1 MLPGTVGVEHP
12 IPPEPLRLMLTP
24 LQQQKLTR
32 YFRVYDVDDD
42 GRIARA
48 DYERVAENVRAL
60 HRAEERSARHRA
72 IEDGFLRQ
80 WEALRASAD
89 ADDDGG
95 VDLLEW
101 LRYWEDVLADDAR
114 YRDEISGLTERLFE
128 LFDTDGDGVLEAD
141 EFCNFYGIYG
151 LKAALARKVF
161 LDLDADGDG
170 VATRQELIDMAHEF
184 YSGDDPETPGNR
196 LFGPLD

>member
-1 MLPGTVGVEHP
+1 
-12 IPPEPLRLMLTP
+12 MLTP

-48 DYERVAENVRAL
+48 DFERVAENVGAL
-60 HRAEERSARHRA
+60 HDAGARSSNRRS

-80 WEALRASAD
+80 WEALRDSAD
-89 ADDDGG
+89 VDGDG
-95 VDLLEW
+95 SVDLLEW
-101 LRYWEDVLADDAR
+101 LRYWEGVLADEAR
-114 YRDEISGLTERLFE
+114 YRAEVVGLTERLLE
-128 LFDTDGDGVLEAD
+128 LFDTDADGVLGAD

-151 LKAALARKVF
+151 LKATLARRVF
-161 LDLDADGDG
+161 LDLDVDGDG
-170 VATRQELIDMAHEF
+170 AATRQELMAMADEF
-184 YSGDDPETPGNR
+184 YRGDDPAAPGNR